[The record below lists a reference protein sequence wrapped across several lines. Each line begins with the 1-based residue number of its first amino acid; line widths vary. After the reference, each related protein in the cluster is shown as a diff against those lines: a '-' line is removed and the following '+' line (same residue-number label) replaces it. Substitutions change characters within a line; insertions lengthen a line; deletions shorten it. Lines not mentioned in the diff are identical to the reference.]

1 MNASGF
7 FYQVKKTQ
15 MTIEFVVST
24 IIPATPPAVYD
35 TWMSSEG
42 HSAMTGSPASISA
55 KVGAEFDAWDGYIHG
70 KNLELLPGKR
80 IVQSWRT
87 SEFSDDE
94 PDSRIEI
101 ILEPVGGQTRLIL
114 RHTGLPPHG
123 GQYEQGWVESYFEP
137 MQEYF
142 EQRSAE

>member
-1 MNASGF
+1 MA
-7 FYQVKKTQ
+7 
-15 MTIEFVVST
+15 IEFVVS
-24 IIPATPPAVYD
+24 AKFHVTPQELYD
-35 TWMSSEG
+35 AWMSSNG
-42 HSAMTGSPASISA
+42 HTGMTGSSATISPV
-55 KVGAEFDAWDGYIHG
+55 VGAEFEAWDGYIYG
-70 KNLELLPGKR
+70 KNLELIPDKR

-101 ILEPVGGQTRLIL
+101 TLEPIGDKTKLTL
-114 RHTGLPPHG
+114 KHTSLPPHG

-142 EQRSAE
+142 SAA